1 MDTFPQKILENYHR
15 KLVNKDNALEKILSI
30 IENSESVED
39 RIESMD
45 ILKKLRPE
53 DELVYKILESSIL
66 SDSNELVR
74 VHATDAI
81 RELFLERA
89 FPLMKWA
96 YEHETSLSC
105 LIRIVETLGAM
116 QNAFSRAFLKN
127 RLENIPNPRFKKE
140 IQQIFENH
148 EEIQD
153 AHLSQI
159 LINYLIIDFLEKKF
173 NRIDYA
179 LQDGLITELDLS
191 YIGSQVF
198 STAILKKL
206 PEVINHLHELKK
218 LDLKINRLSKLSP
231 SISSLTSLNY
241 MDLSYNKLKSLPESI
256 GNLSLNTLYLRY
268 NQLEHLPSSI
278 GNLMSL
284 KILDLRSNNL
294 KYLPET
300 LGNLKELEILDVH
313 GNQLEEL
320 PDNLG
325 NLISLQSLELGLN
338 HLTDLPRSVKNLSR
352 LKKLVLGGNQH
363 IKISCLEHFQHFQ
376 ALQELQLYDSNLDN
390 LNPSIS
396 KLTSLEIL
404 NLRNNRLEIIPK
416 ELKTLKNLKSLNL
429 SWNHIMEVPE
439 WILELKSLEE
449 FILWGNHLEEF
460 PKIVLE
466 LPSLK
471 LIDLNFNRISAIN
484 SKIID
489 ILDKKGVK
497 LLR

>member
-1 MDTFPQKILENYHR
+1 M
-15 KLVNKDNALEKILSI
+15 NKDNALEKILSI

-45 ILKKLRPE
+45 ILKKLHPE
-53 DELVYKILESSIL
+53 DELVFKILESLLL

-81 RELFLERA
+81 RELFLEQA

-96 YEHETSLSC
+96 YEHETSLTC

-116 QNAFSRAFLKN
+116 QNAFSGAFLRN
-127 RLENIPNPRFKKE
+127 RLENIPNPRFKRE
-140 IQQIFENH
+140 IQQIYEKH
-148 EEIQD
+148 EEIRD
-153 AHLSQI
+153 AHLAQI

-173 NRIDYA
+173 NRIDYT

-206 PEVINHLHELKK
+206 PEVIHYLHELKK
-218 LDLKINRLSKLSP
+218 LDLKINRLSKISP

-241 MDLSYNKLKSLPESI
+241 MDLSYNKLKSLPSTI
-256 GNLSLNTLYLRY
+256 SSLTSLNTLYLRY
-268 NQLEHLPSSI
+268 NQLEQLPSSI
-278 GNLMSL
+278 GNLTSL

-294 KYLPET
+294 KNLPET

-320 PDNLG
+320 PDTLG

-338 HLTDLPRSVKNLSR
+338 YLIHLPRSIKNLSK
-352 LKKLVLGGNQH
+352 LKTLVLGGNQH
-363 IKISCLEHFQHFQ
+363 LKISCLEQVQHFQ
-376 ALQELQLYDSNLDN
+376 ALQELQLYDNNLDK
-390 LNPSIS
+390 LIPSIS
-396 KLTSLEIL
+396 KLTSLERL
-404 NLRNNRLEIIPK
+404 NLRNNRLETIPK
-416 ELKTLKNLKSLNL
+416 ELKTLKHLKALNL
-429 SWNHIMEVPE
+429 SWNHIIEVPE

-449 FILWGNHLEEF
+449 LILWGNHLEEF

-484 SKIID
+484 SNIID
-489 ILDKKGVK
+489 ILKKKGVK